1 LTLYLDIDRQL
12 TMQLTEIGAAV
23 RKRREALGL
32 SQQGLAKLAGLSR
45 ATINQLERGA
55 LKDLGVAKL
64 ARVLGLLGLALE
76 AKRAR
81 TAPRGLW
88 IASRAASVSYRR
100 TLDVRS
106 LAHALASGDIP
117 RGLEPHLAAL
127 LDEAPLPLV
136 VRAVEEAARRERVA
150 PKQIW
155 RHLARWASE
164 LRSPR
169 RVWV

>member
-1 LTLYLDIDRQL
+1 
-12 TMQLTEIGAAV
+12 MQLIEIGAAV

-64 ARVLGLLGLALE
+64 ARLLGLLGLALD
-76 AKRAR
+76 AKPAR
-81 TAPRGLW
+81 TSPRGLW
-88 IASRAASVSYRR
+88 MASRAASVSYKRM
-100 TLDVRS
+100 LEAGP

-117 RGLEPHLAAL
+117 SGLEPHVTAL
-127 LDEAPLPLV
+127 LDEVPLPLV
-136 VRAVEEAARRERVA
+136 VRAVEEAARQERVP
-150 PKQIW
+150 PKRIW
-155 RHLARWASE
+155 RHLARWASA

-169 RVWV
+169 RVWM